1 MLIKYNYK
9 VLSLFLYIYFM
20 IAVISADL
28 LSSSSYPKS
37 LLELAI
43 QSLNRE
49 FRELEKLTKKESKF
63 EIYRGDSFQGI
74 IYSPEAALLFAL
86 RIKTVINSLHLKDR
100 DTNKAFKR
108 EADLRMAIGIGA
120 YDFKRDSIL
129 ESNGE
134 AFQFSGRT
142 LDEMKKENRKLK
154 LKTSLAEVNSEFN
167 TSFFLFDTISDKW
180 STASA
185 EVIYYLL
192 KGFKET
198 EIADELGIS
207 QSAVNQ
213 RKKAAGW
220 DAIESLLDRFQD
232 VITQHFVDGK

>member
-1 MLIKYNYK
+1 
-9 VLSLFLYIYFM
+9 M

-28 LSSSSYPKS
+28 LSSSSYPAE
-37 LLELAI
+37 LLERAI
-43 QSLNRE
+43 HTLNRE
-49 FRELEKLTKKESKF
+49 FKELQKLTDKSSEF

-74 IYSPEAALLFAL
+74 IYSPEESLLFAL
-86 RIKTVINSLHLKDR
+86 RIKTAINKLHLKDNESSR
-100 DTNKAFKR
+100 AFKR
-108 EADLRMAIGIGA
+108 EADLRMAIGIGT

-129 ESNGE
+129 ESNGQ

-142 LDEMKKENRKLK
+142 LDEMKKDNRKLR
-154 LKTSLAEVNSEFN
+154 LATSVDNINEEFN
-167 TSFFLFDTISDKW
+167 ASFLLFDTLSDKW

-198 EIADELGIS
+198 EIAAELGIS

-220 DAIESLLDRFQD
+220 DAIEVLLHRYKN
-232 VITQHFVDGK
+232 VINAHFSDGK

>member
-1 MLIKYNYK
+1 
-9 VLSLFLYIYFM
+9 M

-28 LSSSSYPKS
+28 LSSSGYPNE
-37 LLELAI
+37 LLEKVI
-43 QSLNRE
+43 STLNRE
-49 FRELEKLTKKESKF
+49 FQNLHKDSDEETGFK
-63 EIYRGDSFQGI
+63 IHRGDSFQGI
-74 IYSPEAALLFAL
+74 VYDPADSLLLAMLF
-86 RIKTVINSLHLKDR
+86 KTSINRLHLKGS

-108 EADLRMAIGIGA
+108 EADLRLAIGIGS
-120 YDFKRDSIL
+120 YDFKRKSIS

-142 LDEMKKENRKLK
+142 LDEMKRQNRKLK
-154 LKTSLAEVNSEFN
+154 LKCPNNNINEEFN
-167 TSFFLFDTISDKW
+167 TAFFLFDTLSDKW

-198 EIADELGIS
+198 DIAVELDIS

-220 DAIESLLDRFQD
+220 DAIEVLLNRYQK
-232 VITQHFVDGK
+232 VISEHFSNGK

>member
-1 MLIKYNYK
+1 MQ
-9 VLSLFLYIYFM
+9 VLN
-20 IAVISADL
+20 
-28 LSSSSYPKS
+28 K
-37 LLELAI
+37 
-43 QSLNRE
+43 E
-49 FRELEKLTKKESKF
+49 FSELEKSLGNDSKF

-74 IYSPEAALLFAL
+74 INSPDLALLVAL
-86 RIKTVINSLHLKDR
+86 KIKTAINSLHLKGEE
-100 DTNKAFKR
+100 TNKAFKR
-108 EADLRMAIGIGA
+108 EADLRMAIGIGS
-120 YDFKRDSIL
+120 YDFKRDSVL

-134 AFQFSGRT
+134 AFQNSGRT
-142 LDEMKKENRKLK
+142 LDDMKKENRRLK
-154 LKTSLAEVNSEFN
+154 LKTPNQEVNSEFN
-167 TSFFLFDTISDKW
+167 TSFYLFDTISDKW

-220 DAIESLLDRFQD
+220 DAIEVLLDRYQK
-232 VITQHFVDGK
+232 VITQHFINGK

>member
-1 MLIKYNYK
+1 
-9 VLSLFLYIYFM
+9 M

-28 LSSSSYPKS
+28 LASSSYPH
-37 LLELAI
+37 ELMERVLA
-43 QSLNRE
+43 SLNRE
-49 FRELEKLTKKESKF
+49 FDFLKQTSDTDPGFRIF
-63 EIYRGDSFQGI
+63 RGDSFQGVVHDP
-74 IYSPEAALLFAL
+74 SMAL
-86 RIKTVINSLHLKDR
+86 RVGMQLKTAINRLHLKQS

-108 EADLRMAIGIGA
+108 EADLRMAIGIGT
-120 YDFKRDSIL
+120 YDFKRESIL

-154 LKTSLAEVNSEFN
+154 LKTPDTEINEEFN
-167 TSFFLFDTISDKW
+167 TSFHLFDTISDKW

-185 EVIYYLL
+185 EVIYFLL

-198 EIADELGIS
+198 EVADELDIS

-220 DAIESLLDRFQD
+220 DAIEVLLTRYQK
-232 VITQHFVDGK
+232 VISTNFKNG